1 MNKCMGLFSTQRLSY
16 EILEIILNVS
26 NATDLETL
34 RTEGFILSVS
44 HWGILA
50 ILVFVL
56 YNSCFN
62 FIVIVLSIIKCTQY
76 SITPSSKSISLV
88 KYFWYDFSSLQ

>member
-62 FIVIVLSIIKCTQY
+62 FYCYCAQHNKMHSILNHAFFEIDK
-76 SITPSSKSISLV
+76 
-88 KYFWYDFSSLQ
+88 FS

>member
-1 MNKCMGLFSTQRLSY
+1 MGLFFTQRLSY

-26 NATDLETL
+26 NATFDLETL

-62 FIVIVLSIIKCTQY
+62 FIVIVLGIIKFTQY

-88 KYFWYDFSSLQ
+88 KYFWYDSSSLQ